1 MKIETLKMK
10 NFAKFKDIE
19 VTFSDKVTRLVGI
32 NGSGKTTVGLT
43 SLWAGL
49 KGIAEKNTNGQLIG
63 ERFRF
68 IGPEKSSADIE
79 IILVDEKTKQRVMV
93 TNHIT
98 KSGNEISFIAEDGSV
113 LDADWLNNLLSVAF
127 LSAKNFTSLSSK
139 EQAILLGIDTTEYDK
154 QIKAKKDEYTLIN
167 RDLRSLGTKT
177 PVEKAEKVSVS
188 DLLAKKEEIDAF
200 NKVQDERESAINTAK
215 ELLERL
221 NEEKKELEAKL
232 TALKERIVKG
242 EDVVKNLP
250 TPVAK
255 KDTAALTQS
264 IASAEK
270 TNEQARQFSEYVEW
284 TTKCS
289 TLKDSLLENKEQ
301 QSKLEQEKLDFIK
314 NFNFGFDNLGVNE
327 DGELLLEGRPVK
339 DPYFSKGEMELIVA
353 RLHASINPD
362 FKLRFIDDLDLLDQE
377 NQEKIL
383 KELLDAGFQVIV
395 SEVGTEKKG
404 DNVLLLKECNLVDS
418 YDEPTQ
424 GKLL

>member
-167 RDLRSLGTKT
+167 RDLRNLGTKT

>member
-32 NGSGKTTVGLT
+32 NGSGKTTVGLI

-79 IILVDEKTKQRVMV
+79 ILLVDEKTKQRVMV

-167 RDLRSLGTKT
+167 RDLRNLGTKT

>member
-32 NGSGKTTVGLT
+32 NGSGKTTVGLI

-79 IILVDEKTKQRVMV
+79 ILLVDEKTKQRVMV

>member
-79 IILVDEKTKQRVMV
+79 ILLVDEKTKQRVMV

-167 RDLRSLGTKT
+167 RDLRNLGTKT